1 MQVGSQADLMSLIL
15 DSSVT
20 IALSY
25 NDETTPAILQVFDR
39 ILISGAWVPSLWRIE
54 VANVLEMKVRRGRND
69 AAYRDKVLANL
80 YLLPISIDPET
91 DRQVWS
97 ATLRLAVHHRLT
109 LYDAA
114 YLELAVRRV
123 LPLVTLDMELRAAAQ
138 AEGVPLLGV

>member
-69 AAYRDKVLANL
+69 AAYRDIVLANL
-80 YLLPISIDPET
+80 YLLPISI
-91 DRQVWS
+91 
-97 ATLRLAVHHRLT
+97 HHRLT

-123 LPLVTLDMELRAAAQ
+123 LPLATLDMELRAAAQ